1 MTENNEELMLD
12 LLCKQAVYGLSEE
25 ETRQL
30 REMGGDIDG
39 DEAASLE
46 ATAAMIAMAG
56 VDANEQMP
64 AHILAR
70 ISDSA
75 DEYFDALPANRGR
88 YADRSSELVNAPASK
103 NSIVNWLGWAVAAAA
118 CVALA
123 LNVYFTRIQPSEL
136 EQAGKPKATPTAQ
149 EKLTPPQMREM
160 LMKTAPDVELASWT
174 PVPKVE
180 GFQQVSGDV
189 VWSDQKQA
197 GYMRFTGLP
206 ANDPSRETYQLWIFE
221 ENQGDKTPID
231 GGTFDVSASGEV
243 IVPITAR
250 LKARNPKMFAVTVEK
265 PGGVVVSDRKK
276 IAAIAKIET

>member
-1 MTENNEELMLD
+1 VSDNTEELMLD
-12 LLCKQAVYGLSEE
+12 LLCKQAVYGLSED

-30 REMGGDIDG
+30 RELGGDIDG
-39 DEAASLE
+39 GDAASLE

-56 VDANEQMP
+56 VDVNEQMP
-64 AHILAR
+64 AHILAK

-75 DEYFDALPANRGR
+75 DQYFDALPSNKGR
-88 YADRSSELVNAPASK
+88 YADRSNELVTAAAPRS
-103 NSIVNWLGWAVAAAA
+103 SLMNWLGWAVAAAA

-123 LNVYFTRIQPSEL
+123 FNVYLTRIQPNRV
-136 EQAGKPKATPTAQ
+136 EQADTPKATPTVQ

-160 LMKTAPDVELASWT
+160 LMKTAPDVEVASWA
-174 PVPKVE
+174 PVPKME
-180 GFQQVSGDV
+180 GFQQVAGDV

-197 GYMRFTGLP
+197 GYMRLTGFP
-206 ANDPSRETYQLWIFE
+206 ANDASRETYQLWIFE

-231 GGTFDVSASGEV
+231 GGTFDVSSSGEV

-250 LKARNPKMFAVTVEK
+250 LKAKNPKMFAVTVEK